1 MHFYSQERGEMV
13 EQPMNWINGLWL
25 GSGIGIGVAIAQIF
39 SRFKTVEPL
48 TEMLAEEKPT
58 LSLDSDHHKQLEL
71 AYHRALELS
80 QFKAGFLARTSHE
93 LRSPLNGVIGV
104 HQLILADLCE
114 SPEEEREFI
123 AQAHESALK
132 LLHLLDEVI
141 NVSKADYGSAAL
153 AIQPVSLAMVLEDT
167 YGLTHLVAE
176 NRNLKFQIA
185 IPDESLYVLA
195 DPKWLQYVLVTLI
208 SSAISLMHDGAIT
221 VTIRSDENFAH
232 ILLTDDRPA
241 ESWQE
246 AIDLLNPS
254 SQSPAVTALPSSLQ
268 PSSKILEEAHTPG
281 FSLLVTQTVMELMNG
296 RLTLLSI
303 PSPSDEIETQ
313 IQCSIPLVVPEVA

>member
-1 MHFYSQERGEMV
+1 
-13 EQPMNWINGLWL
+13 MNWINSLWL
-25 GSGIGIGVAIAQIF
+25 GSGIGLGLAIGQLF
-39 SRFKTVEPL
+39 SRFKTVEKR
-48 TEMLAEEKPT
+48 TEKPIENPT
-58 LSLDSDHHKQLEL
+58 PLESAEHKRLEL

-141 NVSKADYGSAAL
+141 NVSKADYGSATL

-221 VTIRSDENFAH
+221 VTVRSDENFAH
-232 ILLTDDRPA
+232 LLITDDRPA
-241 ESWQE
+241 ESWKE
-246 AIDLLNPS
+246 AIDLLTPS
-254 SQSPAVTALPSSLQ
+254 SPSTPIAASQSSWQ

-281 FSLLVTQTVMELMNG
+281 FSLLLTQTVMELMNG
-296 RLTLLSI
+296 RLTLLAI
-303 PSPSDEIETQ
+303 PSLSNPTETH

>member
-1 MHFYSQERGEMV
+1 
-13 EQPMNWINGLWL
+13 MNWINGLWL
-25 GSGIGIGVAIAQIF
+25 ASGIGLGLTIGQFF
-39 SRFKTVEPL
+39 SRFKTTENL
-48 TEMLAEEKPT
+48 TETPTPSLESAE
-58 LSLDSDHHKQLEL
+58 HQRLEL

-141 NVSKADYGSAAL
+141 NVSKADYGSATL

-232 ILLTDDRPA
+232 ILITDDRPA

-254 SQSPAVTALPSSLQ
+254 SQSMPVAASPSSLQ
-268 PSSKILEEAHTPG
+268 PSSKILEEAHIPG
-281 FSLLVTQTVMELMNG
+281 FSLLLTQTVMELMNG
-296 RLTLLSI
+296 RLTLVSI
-303 PSPSDEIETQ
+303 PSPSEQVKTQ
-313 IQCSIPLVVPEVA
+313 IQCSIPLVVLEVA